1 MIGKKAV
8 MGEQKHLGPPAQEPR
23 RVLEAVSLG
32 VLAVD
37 RQGRITY
44 FNRAAEQ
51 ICGVRRE
58 KALGVSCAEVLKSSL
73 CEDYCPVRRAME
85 SGEDQPGIEA
95 VFIRQ
100 EGRSVVPVRL
110 YASPLFD
117 DQGRLIGAV
126 ETFQSLHLGS
136 HRKKK
141 GVEGRKWE
149 DFVGGGPVVAR
160 IFDTLKVA
168 APSKVTVLIEGP
180 TGTGKDLLAQI
191 IHHNS
196 TRSEKPF
203 IKVNCAALPENLL
216 ESELFGYNRGAF
228 TGAERDKPG
237 RFQLA
242 DGGTIF
248 LDEISELPLSL
259 QAKLLRVL
267 EDQEFFPLGASQTT
281 KVNVRILAASN
292 KPLQKQVEQ
301 GLFRE
306 DLYYRLNVIKVT
318 VPSLK
323 ERSEDIPLLIRRFI
337 QRKNV
342 ENGTYI
348 CRFSPETL
356 NILLNYDYP
365 GNVREME
372 NILEHACLLCR
383 GDVIKLH
390 HLPANLCAQAEAQ
403 LPPSS
408 NRREKEELVQLLS
421 RHGWNQTRA
430 AAELGINRTTLWRRM
445 KRLGLSRPQ

>member
-1 MIGKKAV
+1 MT
-8 MGEQKHLGPPAQEPR
+8 PPDQPKPPILEPG
-23 RVLEAVSLG
+23 RVLEAVTLG

-37 RQGRITY
+37 LEGRITY
-44 FNRAAEQ
+44 FNQAAER
-51 ICGVRRE
+51 ICGVGRKR
-58 KALGVSCAEVLKSSL
+58 ALGAACSDVLKSTL
-73 CEDYCPVRRAME
+73 CEEYCPVRRAME
-85 SGEDQPGIEA
+85 SGEEQAATEA

-100 EGRSVVPVRL
+100 GGRSVVPVKVC
-110 YASPLFD
+110 ASPLYGE
-117 DQGRLIGAV
+117 QGEIVGAV
-126 ETFQSLHLGS
+126 ETFQSLPLGS
-136 HRKKK
+136 LQGKKDP
-141 GVEGRKWE
+141 GHRKWE
-149 DFVGGGPVVAR
+149 DFIGASPEVGR
-160 IFDTLKVA
+160 MFDTLQVA
-168 APSKVTVLIEGP
+168 APSRITVLIEGP

-191 IHHNS
+191 VHHNS
-196 TRSEKPF
+196 TRSGRPF

-216 ESELFGYNRGAF
+216 ESELFGYSKGAF

-237 RFQLA
+237 RFHLA

-267 EDQEFFPLGASQTT
+267 EDREFFPLGAHATS
-281 KVNVRILAASN
+281 KVDVRILAASN
-292 KPLQKQVEQ
+292 KPLAHQVEQ

-306 DLYYRLNVIKVT
+306 DLYYRLNVIKVA

-337 QRKNV
+337 QKKNV

-356 NILLNYDYP
+356 NVLLNYDYP

-383 GDVIKLH
+383 GDIIKLN
-390 HLPANLCAQAEAQ
+390 HLPANLRTLGDIQ
-403 LPPSS
+403 LPPTS
-408 NRREKEELVQLLS
+408 RRRQKDELVQVLD
-421 RHGWNQTRA
+421 RHNWNQTQA
-430 AAELGINRTTLWRRM
+430 AQELGINRTTLWRRM
-445 KRLGLSRPQ
+445 KRLGVARPQ

>member
-1 MIGKKAV
+1 MHPSQLNLI
-8 MGEQKHLGPPAQEPR
+8 MESI
-23 RVLEAVSLG
+23 SLG
-32 VLAVD
+32 VLAMD
-37 RQGRITY
+37 RHGRVTF

-51 ICGVRRE
+51 ITGVSRD
-58 KALGVSCAEVLKSSL
+58 KALGRMCGEVLKSTL
-73 CEDYCPVRRAME
+73 CDEYCPVLRAME
-85 SGEDQPGIEA
+85 TGEEQSGLEA

-100 EGRSVVPVRL
+100 RGRSVMPVRVC
-110 YASPLFD
+110 ASPLYD
-117 DQGRLIGAV
+117 EDGQVCGGV
-126 ETFQSLHLGS
+126 ETLQNLHLGS
-136 HRKKK
+136 HLDKQDQEASR
-141 GVEGRKWE
+141 WE
-149 DFVGGGPVVAR
+149 DFIGESPQVRR

-168 APSKVTVLIEGP
+168 APSKVTVLIEGN

-191 IHHNS
+191 VHYNS
-196 TRSEKPF
+196 PRAHKPL

-216 ESELFGYNRGAF
+216 ESELFGYTRGAF

-242 DGGTIF
+242 DGGSLF

-267 EDQEFFPLGASQTT
+267 EEQEFFPLGARQVT

-292 KPLQKQVEQ
+292 KPLDRQVER

-306 DLYYRLNVIKVT
+306 DLYYRLNVIKIT

-323 ERSEDIPLLIRRFI
+323 ERREDIPLLIRRFI
-337 QRKNV
+337 QHKNV

-356 NILLNYDYP
+356 NVLLNYDYP
-365 GNVREME
+365 GNVRELE

-383 GDVIKLH
+383 GDVIKSH
-390 HLPANLCAQAEAQ
+390 HLPRDLEEEVA
-403 LPPSS
+403 SS
-408 NRREKEELVQLLS
+408 LEHEGPRREKDELVQVLD
-421 RHGWNQTRA
+421 RNNWNQTQA

-445 KRLGLSRPQ
+445 KRLGIAKA